1 MSSSGLIYAV
11 IVGAW
16 AAYLVPM
23 WLRRQDELN
32 EARPTERFSTAIRLL
47 SGRAGMER
55 RYAKDLRARSTEK
68 GEPSADAPGDATES
82 VDVRA
87 FAVPPTRPQTRAAAQ
102 STAQAQASA
111 RPEPAREPAREPVA
125 KPAPERVG
133 DSAAEPGPG
142 PAGKARKRV
151 PAARRAPSDEAAA
164 ARARRTKALARRRR
178 TTVVLFLAFTLGAIV
193 AAVGGLAF
201 LWAPGIPA
209 VMLSGYIAYLRTQE
223 RRRFAY
229 QMDRRRAEA
238 AAQRLREHARQSR
251 RRGSADAGS
260 GVDEPDERPEPGTD
274 PGLSAL
280 AADRR
285 ALVEQ
290 TDHAEWVDQ
299 QRERRRRPGHGD
311 SWDPV
316 PVPLPT
322 YVTAPVAPRATPD
335 VDLGAPDAWS
345 SARSSS
351 VARDREAAAEAAAA
365 GRDAEAGEAAR
376 GDGRADGS
384 GRGDA
389 LPQARSRTRGG
400 TPSAR
405 RARERGRTP
414 LFDQYEDG
422 ERPRAANE

>member
-55 RYAKDLRARSTEK
+55 RYARDLRARSAEE
-68 GEPSADAPGDATES
+68 GEPSADPDAVTDS

-87 FAVPPTRPQTRAAAQ
+87 FAMPPVRQQTKAQ
-102 STAQAQASA
+102 LPSPAQPEQQQASGPAA
-111 RPEPAREPAREPVA
+111 RKGAPQGPPAAGRPVPQQSA
-125 KPAPERVG
+125 QPAPKSSG
-133 DSAAEPGPG
+133 SGPSSGSASGSSSGSGKSAAS
-142 PAGKARKRV
+142 RV
-151 PAARRAPSDEAAA
+151 PAARRASEAEAA
-164 ARARRTKALARRRR
+164 ARARRSKALARRRR
-178 TTVVLFLAFTLGAIV
+178 TTVMLFLAFTLGAIV

-201 LWAPGIPA
+201 LWAPGVPA
-209 VMLSGYIAYLRTQE
+209 VMLSSYIVYLRAQE
-223 RRRFAY
+223 RRRFTY
-229 QMDRRRAEA
+229 TMDRRRAEA
-238 AAQRLREHARQSR
+238 AAQRLRERQPR
-251 RRGSADAGS
+251 RRPTLDPGA
-260 GVDEPDERPEPGTD
+260 DEPDDSPEPETD

-299 QRERRRRPGHGD
+299 QRERQRGPGRGD

-322 YVTAPVAPRATPD
+322 YVTAPVAPRATSS

-345 SARSSS
+345 SARSST
-351 VARDREAAAEAAAA
+351 VEPCDEEPAADEEPEAAESADAAEAV
-365 GRDAEAGEAAR
+365 D
-376 GDGRADGS
+376 DGRS
-384 GRGDA
+384 DA
-389 LPQARSRTRGG
+389 RRAA
-400 TPSAR
+400 SAR

>member
-55 RYAKDLRARSTEK
+55 RYAKDLRARSADE
-68 GEPSADAPGDATES
+68 GEPGFDAPDAVTDS

-87 FAVPPTRPQTRAAAQ
+87 FAVPPTRPQAGGVVEAA
-102 STAQAQASA
+102 SGTGQASEA
-111 RPEPAREPAREPVA
+111 RASGTVPAPAREDASASPR
-125 KPAPERVG
+125 KPIP
-133 DSAAEPGPG
+133 P
-142 PAGKARKRV
+142 
-151 PAARRAPSDEAAA
+151 ARRAPGAEAAA
-164 ARARRTKALARRRR
+164 ARARRSKVLARRRR
-178 TTVVLFLAFTLGAIV
+178 TTIMLFLAFTLGAIV

-201 LWAPGIPA
+201 LWAPGVPA
-209 VMLSGYIAYLRTQE
+209 VLLSGYIAYLRIQE

-238 AAQRLREHARQSR
+238 AAQRLRERARQPR
-251 RRGSADAGS
+251 RHATAEAEA
-260 GVDEPDERPEPGTD
+260 DEPEEGPEPETD

-299 QRERRRRPGHGD
+299 QRERQRRPGRGE
-311 SWDPV
+311 SWEPV

-351 VARDREAAAEAAAA
+351 VAREHEAGVGSREHGSGASGSASPS
-365 GRDAEAGEAAR
+365 DAEAGESGQTRETDGAA
-376 GDGRADGS
+376 DKADGE

-389 LPQARSRTRGG
+389 RRRAA
-400 TPSAR
+400 SAR

>member
-55 RYAKDLRARSTEK
+55 RYARDLRARSAEE
-68 GEPSADAPGDATES
+68 GEPGAEEPDATGA

-87 FAVPPTRPQTRAAAQ
+87 FAVPPARA
-102 STAQAQASA
+102 
-111 RPEPAREPAREPVA
+111 E
-125 KPAPERVG
+125 APERPPAPDRAQPTPDRV
-133 DSAAEPGPG
+133 SAAAAEAGAPPQARSNV
-142 PAGKARKRV
+142 PASRSASADAGAPARARV
-151 PAARRAPSDEAAA
+151 PAARRAPGAEEAA
-164 ARARRTKALARRRR
+164 ARARRTKVLARRRR
-178 TTVVLFLAFTLGAIV
+178 TTVLLFLAFTLGAVV

-201 LWAPGIPA
+201 LWAPAAPA
-209 VMLSGYIAYLRTQE
+209 VLLSAYIAHLRAKE

-229 QMDRRRAEA
+229 QMDRRRAEV
-238 AAQRLREHARQSR
+238 AAQRLRESRRAPR
-251 RRGSADAGS
+251 RRGL
-260 GVDEPDERPEPGTD
+260 PDEDAAGPEAGAEPVPD
-274 PGLSAL
+274 PELSAL

-290 TDHAEWVDQ
+290 TDHAEWLDQ
-299 QRERRRRPGHGD
+299 QRERGRRPGQGE
-311 SWDPV
+311 SWEPV

-322 YVTAPVAPRATPD
+322 YVTAPVAPRATAD

-345 SARSSS
+345 SARSSAA
-351 VARDREAAAEAAAA
+351 VPEPAPAPAAEDAPADEDRPADADADRSDARRAA
-365 GRDAEAGEAAR
+365 
-376 GDGRADGS
+376 
-384 GRGDA
+384 
-389 LPQARSRTRGG
+389 
-400 TPSAR
+400 SAR
-405 RARERGRTP
+405 RSRERGRTP

>member
-55 RYAKDLRARSTEK
+55 RYAKDLRARSTDE
-68 GEPSADAPGDATES
+68 GEPGFDDPDAVTDS

-87 FAVPPTRPQTRAAAQ
+87 FAVPPTRPQTGAVTEAAAKAAPA
-102 STAQAQASA
+102 SEARTTGTA
-111 RPEPAREPAREPVA
+111 PARADVSTPRPSRKPVP
-125 KPAPERVG
+125 PAP
-133 DSAAEPGPG
+133 
-142 PAGKARKRV
+142 
-151 PAARRAPSDEAAA
+151 RAPGAEAAA
-164 ARARRTKALARRRR
+164 ARARRTKVLARRRR
-178 TTVVLFLAFTLGAIV
+178 TTIMLFLAFTLGAVV
-193 AAVGGLAF
+193 AAVGGLTF
-201 LWAPGIPA
+201 LWAPGVPA
-209 VMLSGYIAYLRTQE
+209 VLLSGYIVYLRAQE

-229 QMDRRRAEA
+229 QMDRRQAEA
-238 AAQRLREHARQSR
+238 AAQRLRDRARQPR
-251 RRGSADAGS
+251 RHAVAEAEA
-260 GVDEPDERPEPGTD
+260 DEPEEGHEPETD
-274 PGLSAL
+274 AGLSAL

-299 QRERRRRPGHGD
+299 QRERQRRPGHGE

-322 YVTAPVAPRATPD
+322 YVTAPVAPRATPE
-335 VDLGAPDAWS
+335 VDLGALDAWS
-345 SARSSS
+345 SARSSP
-351 VARDREAAAEAAAA
+351 VAQGQEAAAGSREHASGTPASASSADAAV
-365 GRDAEAGEAAR
+365 GEPGQAR
-376 GDGRADGS
+376 SADGAVDS
-384 GRGDA
+384 AADKADGEGRGDA
-389 LPQARSRTRGG
+389 RRRAA
-400 TPSAR
+400 SAR

-414 LFDQYEDG
+414 LFDQYEEG